1 LDARTK
7 TIRDSVA
14 HHYNAVMGR
23 PSAEPRFLQITL
35 VGLLLVAIVGIAAN
49 LPLTQPGTGFA
60 GRIERLSEP
69 GGFFDTDNLI
79 SNENSYLDVMP
90 ALGQRGGA
98 YIGVGPDQNFSYI
111 AAVRPSIAF
120 LIDIRRDNMLLHLL
134 FKALFELSAT
144 RLEYLALLTGR
155 PVPADLTRWRGADIG
170 AIVDYIDQSRV
181 DPSAAAAFRAR
192 IDQQIRKS
200 GVKLDE
206 DDWDTIDRFHR
217 RFIADGLDLKFQ
229 SAGRSPRSYY
239 PNYRQLLTSK
249 DPAGAQRNYL
259 ASEDAFLFLKDLHTR
274 HRIVPVVGDV
284 SGTKAMAAIAQYLSD
299 TGERVS
305 TFYISNVEFYLFHG
319 DTFGRYVGNLRRL
332 PRVDSAVM
340 IRSLFGPYS
349 WGSGAS
355 SSRLQPIA
363 SVLDRFERGQ
373 IRRYAD
379 LVTHEGL

>member
-1 LDARTK
+1 MR
-7 TIRDSVA
+7 
-14 HHYNAVMGR
+14 R
-23 PSAEPRFLQITL
+23 PNAEPRFLQITL
-35 VGLLLVAIVGIAAN
+35 VGLLLVAIIGIAAN

-144 RLEYLALLTGR
+144 RVEYLALLTGR
-155 PVPADLTRWRGADIG
+155 PVPADLPRWRGADIN
-170 AIVDYIDQSRV
+170 AIVDYVDQSRV
-181 DPSAAAAFRAR
+181 DASATAAFRAR

-249 DPAGAQRNYL
+249 DPTGVQRNYL

-284 SGTKAMAAIAQYLSD
+284 SGTKAMAAIAEYLSE

-319 DTFGRYVGNLRRL
+319 DSFGRYAGNLRRL
-332 PRVDSAVM
+332 PRVDGAVL
-340 IRSLFGPYS
+340 IRSLFGPYT
-349 WGSGAS
+349 WGAGAS

-363 SVLDRFERGQ
+363 SVLERFDRGQ

-379 LVTHEGL
+379 LVMQEGL